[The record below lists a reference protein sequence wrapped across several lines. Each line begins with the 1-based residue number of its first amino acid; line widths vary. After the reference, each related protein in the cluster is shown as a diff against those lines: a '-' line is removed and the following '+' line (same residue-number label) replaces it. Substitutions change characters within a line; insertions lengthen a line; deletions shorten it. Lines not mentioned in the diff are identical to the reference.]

1 MQIQRRSLLL
11 GCLLILLS
19 FPAVAQSLGD
29 RANNAVESRVESILS
44 KMTLEEKIDFI
55 GGENNFDI
63 RPLTRLG
70 LPTLRMSD
78 GPLGVHDYGPTTAYP
93 ATISLAASW
102 DMDLAQRT
110 GAIMGLDARARG
122 VHFILA
128 PGMNITRAPMGG
140 RNFEYFGEDPYLASR
155 MAVGM
160 IEGIQSRGVIATA
173 KHFAGNNQEYDRF
186 NVSSDIDERIL
197 REIYLP
203 AFEASVR
210 EAHVGAVMDAYN
222 LVNGIHM
229 TQHDYLNNHVLKGEW
244 GFDGVLMS
252 DWDSTHD
259 GVAAALGGLDLEM
272 PSGRFMNREALLPA
286 IKDGRIKESVIDDKV
301 RRILRKAIQFGL
313 YDRPQA
319 DLDMPLY
326 SKAGRELAL
335 ESARAGIVLLKND
348 GDLLPLD
355 RKKIKTLAV
364 IGPNA
369 YPAVIGGGGS
379 SLTTPFRATS
389 LLEGFADYLTND
401 VRVLYASDTPA
412 LDKIFKASEFVT
424 KPGGPAGL
432 KAEYF
437 DNEEVKGPA
446 ALARIDQHLNFDW
459 AEGGYAPGHPAYH
472 FSVVWTGYFIPT
484 ETNDYRFY
492 TSADDGVRLYLND
505 QKVID
510 DWQRHVETV
519 RSYSVHLEAHKPY
532 KIRLEY
538 FQGTGGATLRFG
550 VMNMREAIT
559 PELLAMARK
568 ADAVILCTGFD
579 SETEGEGFDRSFI
592 LPKAQNSLIE
602 QIAAVNPK
610 TIVVLNSGG
619 NVDMRSW
626 LDRVPALLHAWYPG
640 QEGATALAQIVFGE
654 YSPSGKLP
662 ISFEQRWEDNP
673 VHDSYYPAAG
683 TKHVSYNEGVFVGYR
698 NYDRAKVKPRFA
710 FGFGLSYSTFD
721 FSGLS
726 ATRES
731 SDKGE
736 FIRVSFTLKNTG
748 ARDGADVA
756 QLYVGEVSPVVPRP
770 LKELKGFIKVDLKPG
785 ESRPMSLLLD
795 RRSFAYY
802 DVNAKGWKVQPGR
815 YSLCLGDSSQSCSL
829 QQELVL
835 TEADVHGLADPYAA
849 H

>member
-1 MQIQRRSLLL
+1 
-11 GCLLILLS
+11 
-19 FPAVAQSLGD
+19 
-29 RANNAVESRVESILS
+29 
-44 KMTLEEKIDFI
+44 
-55 GGENNFDI
+55 
-63 RPLTRLG
+63 
-70 LPTLRMSD
+70 
-78 GPLGVHDYGPTTAYP
+78 
-93 ATISLAASW
+93 
-102 DMDLAQRT
+102 
-110 GAIMGLDARARG
+110 
-122 VHFILA
+122 
-128 PGMNITRAPMGG
+128 
-140 RNFEYFGEDPYLASR
+140 
-155 MAVGM
+155 
-160 IEGIQSRGVIATA
+160 
-173 KHFAGNNQEYDRF
+173 
-186 NVSSDIDERIL
+186 
-197 REIYLP
+197 
-203 AFEASVR
+203 
-210 EAHVGAVMDAYN
+210 
-222 LVNGIHM
+222 
-229 TQHDYLNNHVLKGEW
+229 
-244 GFDGVLMS
+244 
-252 DWDSTHD
+252 
-259 GVAAALGGLDLEM
+259 
-272 PSGRFMNREALLPA
+272 
-286 IKDGRIKESVIDDKV
+286 
-301 RRILRKAIQFGL
+301 
-313 YDRPQA
+313 
-319 DLDMPLY
+319 
-326 SKAGRELAL
+326 
-335 ESARAGIVLLKND
+335 
-348 GDLLPLD
+348 
-355 RKKIKTLAV
+355 
-364 IGPNA
+364 
-369 YPAVIGGGGS
+369 
-379 SLTTPFRATS
+379 
-389 LLEGFADYLTND
+389 
-401 VRVLYASDTPA
+401 
-412 LDKIFKASEFVT
+412 
-424 KPGGPAGL
+424 
-432 KAEYF
+432 
-437 DNEEVKGPA
+437 
-446 ALARIDQHLNFDW
+446 
-459 AEGGYAPGHPAYH
+459 
-472 FSVVWTGYFIPT
+472 
-484 ETNDYRFY
+484 
-492 TSADDGVRLYLND
+492 
-505 QKVID
+505 
-510 DWQRHVETV
+510 
-519 RSYSVHLEAHKPY
+519 
-532 KIRLEY
+532 
-538 FQGTGGATLRFG
+538 
-550 VMNMREAIT
+550 MNMREAIT